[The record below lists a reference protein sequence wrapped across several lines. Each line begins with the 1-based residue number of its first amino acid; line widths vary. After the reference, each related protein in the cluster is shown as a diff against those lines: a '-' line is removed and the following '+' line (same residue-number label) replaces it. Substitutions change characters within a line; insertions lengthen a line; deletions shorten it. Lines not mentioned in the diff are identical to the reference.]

1 MPRFCHSVNEPLK
14 AHSHYMHLMH
24 AAEADNYVTAEIGKF
39 LIFCTAT
46 VYRSRM
52 RQMHVM

>member
-14 AHSHYMHLMH
+14 AHSHNMHLMH